1 MKTNLEKH
9 KHYQKKSRYQ
19 FCEIPNTEEGKEF
32 VKLLKKYLN
41 KHVYTIK
48 VKGQYL
54 DKVKYPDTYW
64 SKGAPIDACTHIRVY
79 IDETPE
85 IRNQKWK
92 DQMLYGLNRSI
103 HILEND
109 KRILENG

>member
-1 MKTNLEKH
+1 MKSNLEKH

-19 FCEIPNTEEGKEF
+19 FCEIPNDEEGKEL
-32 VKLLKKYLN
+32 VRLMRKYLN
-41 KHVYTIK
+41 KHVYKIR

-64 SKGAPIDACTHIRVY
+64 SKGAPINACTHLRVY

-85 IRNQKWK
+85 IRNQQWK

-103 HILEND
+103 HILQND
-109 KRILENG
+109 KRSIENG